1 MASASDMSR
10 HVSKKLRPHFVQAFE
25 GTYGWW
31 FEFDGTVRFRD
42 PKGGGSLPFAYGR
55 TVADCKAM
63 MKCVIS
69 EPPPPAGVGKAGEL
83 LRKARR

>member
-42 PKGGGSLPFAYGR
+42 PKGGGTLPFAYGK

-63 MKCVIS
+63 MNIL